1 MKINSQTPITGQ
13 QTQVKK
19 QEGEFPTDAFFGKDK
34 VDINFQQIKASD
46 CGPDLPVGCAVEGC
60 KASAGG

>member
-34 VDINFQQIKASD
+34 VDINFSKVKAED
-46 CGPDLPVGCAVEGC
+46 YGPGLAAGCAMEGC
-60 KASAGG
+60 ADAMGG